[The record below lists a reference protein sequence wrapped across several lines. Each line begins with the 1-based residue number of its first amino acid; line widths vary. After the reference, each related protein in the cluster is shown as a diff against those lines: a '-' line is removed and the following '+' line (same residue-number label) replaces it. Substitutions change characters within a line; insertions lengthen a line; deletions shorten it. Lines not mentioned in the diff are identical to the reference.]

1 MPTAAFAEF
10 CSAIKE
16 CTDLIKEAIRR
27 KSRLNRSSKLSD
39 QIAFSIALVRKG
51 FLKLIRD
58 YPPDRYKKVSFQLS
72 MIEPLVNEFV
82 STYPGSPKD
91 MLLLLKEISFKTNSD
106 LLAEIETEAIESS
119 SASEPPFLPDDLI
132 EERHNVHKRT
142 LWEINRT
149 YENACYNSCAA
160 MIRKLA
166 ESLII
171 DAYEHHNLRLL
182 ILDQNGEYLALKDLI
197 GKACAQSEF
206 RLTRETK
213 RVLPDL
219 KFFGDLAAH
228 NRSSLVRK
236 HDLDRLH
243 NAARCAIEELY
254 RNI

>member
-10 CSAIKE
+10 SSAIQE
-16 CTDLIKEAIRR
+16 CTNLIKEAIRR
-27 KSRLNRSSKLSD
+27 KSRLNQSSHLSD
-39 QIAFSIALVRKG
+39 QLVSYVALLRKG
-51 FLKLIRD
+51 YLKLVRD
-58 YPPDRYKKVSFQLS
+58 YPPDRYQKVSFQLTV
-72 MIEPLVNEFV
+72 IEPLINECV
-82 STYPGSPKD
+82 SAYPGSPKE
-91 MLLLLKEISFKTNSD
+91 MLLLLKEIAFKTNSD
-106 LLAEIETEAIESS
+106 LLAELETEANESS
-119 SASEPPFLPDDLI
+119 SAAEPPFLPDDLI

-160 MIRKLA
+160 MIRKLS

-171 DAYEHHNLRLL
+171 DAYEHHNLRSL
-182 ILDQNGEYLALKDLI
+182 ILDQNGDYLALKDLI
-197 GKACAQSEF
+197 GKACAQTEF